1 MRRSTPPLD
10 AARRWIAWQVGLTLL
25 ELPEPRFPCFKL
37 GNRMGDPRFL
47 RRFAAAR
54 RPGTYL
60 RIVEE
65 GDLGAGDVLEIL
77 DRPGHGVTIGVFGEA
92 FLGDRRLLAELLV
105 ANALSQVWR
114 GWIVERTKRT

>member
-1 MRRSTPPLD
+1 
-10 AARRWIAWQVGLTLL
+10 
-25 ELPEPRFPCFKL
+25 
-37 GNRMGDPRFL
+37 FL